1 MKHSC
6 LGSVLFL
13 SFISLAV
20 TSCGGDSVST
30 AAVGTVGAALTN
42 AECDPKLDY
51 FAVSGAAADL
61 VPLFGGKTI
70 TGNLYA
76 PPAYV
81 KGKAST
87 LVVNADGASGT
98 LDGVAYTVTSVCYSK
113 TDTAKTT
120 ALVFGTY
127 TGGKKFTAAQFYVG
141 AYTFAGVNYKG
152 TVNDLNDTSGATLR
166 TGAWAN

>member
-1 MKHSC
+1 MKR
-6 LGSVLFL
+6 LNVYA
-13 SFISLAV
+13 SLLLASMSALV
-20 TSCGGDSVST
+20 ASCGGNDATTTAGGASSASV
-30 AAVGTVGAALTN
+30 TN

-51 FAVSGAAADL
+51 FAVSGSVADL
-61 VPLFGGKTI
+61 VAVFGGKTI

-76 PPAYV
+76 PPAYI

-87 LVVNADGASGT
+87 LVVGADGASGT
-98 LDGVAYTVTSVCYSK
+98 LDGVAYTVSSVCYSK

-120 ALVFGTY
+120 ALVFGTF

-141 AYTFAGVNYKG
+141 AYTFSGVNYKG
-152 TVNDLNDTSGATLR
+152 TVNDLTDPSGATLR